1 MKKTDRKHY
10 ARIYASFVSGITL
23 ALCSFLFTVP
33 TAYAGEET
41 VSMEENEFFTA
52 RDLAQQADLSE
63 AVPFTVKDG
72 EEIRITEEGIYLL
85 SGEAQN
91 ATILVDTDKS
101 SKVQLVLD
109 GLNIENQDFPVIY
122 ARSADKVFVTTTDSS
137 NSLSVT
143 GSFRSDG
150 DVSTDAV
157 IFSKDDLVLNGI
169 GNLSISSS
177 DNGISSKDDLK
188 ITGGTYLISSTQDA
202 LEANDSIRINDG
214 SFTIISG
221 KDGLHSG
228 KNDDGTLG
236 EITIFGGSLAIKA
249 SSDGIQ
255 GNTLVQIDGGNLEI
269 SASEGIESTC
279 VKINAGTISINASDD
294 GINAAQKSTLY
305 SPVVEINGGEI
316 SIVMGEGDTDAVDAN
331 GSIYVNGGTINITA
345 RSSFDYDGAGEL
357 NGGTVII
364 NGQQVTSLPN
374 AMMGGHGGGFF
385 QGNDQWSGHGQRRGF

>member
-269 SASEGIESTC
+269 SASEGIESTW

-374 AMMGGHGGGFF
+374 AMMGGQGGGFF
-385 QGNDQWSGHGQRRGF
+385 QGNDQWRGRGQRRGF